1 VVALQEEVD
10 METVEEMVVE
20 DLRDLQDHLVFRIP
34 ALIVG
39 RTVAVDTQ
47 ELNALTK
54 SVVIR
59 LLGLFRIRWVDLL

>member
-1 VVALQEEVD
+1 VALQEEVD

-20 DLRDLQDHLVFRIP
+20 DLRDLQDLVFRIP